1 MPARDLQKFGHLVGP
16 HVEPEER
23 VLDIASVQSAR
34 ASVGVMLGLAGAAGL
49 AIVDRAAVKAGTGNL
64 AKTFPERFPP
74 ASTKLLC
81 VTDRRLL
88 FLLAGPDRK
97 RAELAW
103 QAPLSEVIRAERRP
117 RLQIMA
123 RFQLHFADGSS
134 LALMTLRRR
143 TIESLATALRDTHTA
158 GS

>member
-1 MPARDLQKFGHLVGP
+1 MPEQQLRNFGQLVTPHL
-16 HVEPEER
+16 EPGEQ

-34 ASVGVMLGLAGAAGL
+34 ASMAVMLGMAGAAGQ
-49 AIVDRAAVKAGTGNL
+49 AVVDRAAGKAGEGTI
-64 AKTFPERFPP
+64 ARAFPQRFPP

-88 FLLAGPDRK
+88 FLFAGPDRK

-103 QAPLSEVIRAERRP
+103 QAPRSAVLRVERRP

-123 RFQLHFADGSS
+123 RLRLHFSDGSS
-134 LALMTLRRR
+134 LALMTMRRR
-143 TIESLATALRDTHTA
+143 SIDSLAATLTSAPT
-158 GS
+158 